1 MRNIFLFIRRFFV
14 FFAFVLLQVIALWM
28 LFSYNRFHRAVGL
41 GVANELTG
49 SVNKQVDMLDDY
61 FHQGE
66 ENRRVHRMNDSLLN
80 LLRTNFTFPDTA
92 QRLVTDSVMIND
104 TTRGV
109 RRWLY
114 RDAKV
119 VYNTVNFE
127 KNYLQLDRGTR
138 YGIGDDMAVLNS
150 EGAVVG
156 IVVGVSPNFSQVMS
170 LLHIQSSVSASLK
183 KTGESG
189 RIRWDGKDPRF
200 VLLEGIP
207 RSVKLVVGDTV
218 LTSRYSYNFPPGKV
232 IGTIASIT
240 PDPATGFYTLRIRP
254 SVNFMNIQQV
264 FVVENLQR
272 AEQVQLEKETAKEID
287 QQKRTNR

>member
-14 FFAFVLLQVIALWM
+14 FFTFVLLQVIALWM

-41 GVANELTG
+41 GVANEFTG
-49 SVNKQVDMLDDY
+49 RVNKQVDKLDDY

-80 LLRTNFTFPDTA
+80 LLRTNFFFPDTGQA
-92 QRLVTDSVMIND
+92 LVADTVRLTD
-104 TTRGV
+104 TTRGI
-109 RRWLY
+109 RRWVH

-127 KNYLQLDRGTR
+127 KNYLQLDRGSR

-150 EGAVVG
+150 DGAVVG
-156 IVVGVSPNFSQVMS
+156 VVVGVSPNFSQVMS
-170 LLHIQSSVSASLK
+170 LLHIQNSVSASLK
-183 KTGESG
+183 KTGEAG

-200 VLLEGIP
+200 ILLEGIP
-207 RSVKLVVGDTV
+207 KSVKVVPGDTV
-218 LTSRYSYNFPPGKV
+218 LTSPYSYNFPPGKV
-232 IGTIASIT
+232 IGTIAQVS
-240 PDPATGFYTLRIRP
+240 PDPATGFFLIKVRP
-254 SVNFMNIQQV
+254 AVNFANVQQV
-264 FVVENLQR
+264 FVVENLHR
-272 AEQVQLEKETAKEID
+272 AEQLQLEKETAKEIE